1 MINWRPYLES
11 ICREYAKWWEVYTLT
26 DVRGKKSLQQPQNIS
41 PLLDLGLMVQTV
53 AEEKQRER
61 PKEKIERL
69 TVLDGLRKY
78 APNHVL
84 LVGRPGSGKSTA
96 LARLLLEEAEKLRS
110 SIGLPLGST
119 EIRET
124 PLLEEAEKLRSP
136 LSPPF
141 SRGETRETP
150 LGTGETRETP
160 AFQRKDEGET
170 KETPL
175 GREETGKT
183 PPFLRGVGG
192 DRPKIPI
199 LIELRYSQ
207 SSVLSRIQAF
217 IHKHHPTINID
228 TATLETL
235 LRQGEF
241 LLLFDG
247 FNEMASE
254 AARQLLRIFRQDYPK
269 TAMVFTTRDLSL
281 GGDLGIEK
289 RLEMLPMT
297 ESQMQE
303 FVCAYLP
310 FDGEKLWQQ
319 LQGRLRELGETP
331 MFLLMLCSVFG
342 YNKVIPANLGLVFR
356 SFTQTYSGRLKQDVP
371 VDESSR
377 LWWDRL
383 LQELA
388 WVMTN
393 GESKTEIMVAI
404 SRPKAEEVLTE
415 FLRGEVVAP
424 TDCAMRWLEDLL
436 EHHLIQVGDD
446 GQISFRHQLLQEY
459 YVAERLLSLLSGLS
473 DYELQWDYLNYLK
486 WTEVVALMLAL
497 VEDEGLVVRVVR
509 LALEIDW
516 FLGARLVGEVQRRFQ
531 EQAFVE
537 VERLELPVLVKV
549 ELAGL
554 TKSVAAVPGLVKLLE
569 DLDKYVRR
577 GAADA
582 LGEIRSKTAV
592 PGLIKLLEDSDYLV
606 RYSAEKALG
615 EIGSET
621 AIPEL
626 IKLLENSDYS
636 VRESAA
642 NTLGKIGSETAITE
656 LIKLLENSDSG
667 VRDSAADALGEIASE
682 TAITE
687 LIKLLKNSDSG
698 VRDSAADAL
707 GEIGSETAIPE
718 LIKLLKNSDSGVR
731 KTVANTLS
739 KIGSKTVIV
748 ELNKLLEN
756 SDPDLRETVAKL
768 IEIIGSKSV
777 NSKSIK
783 HSEYRDYDYDDY
795 KMSCIYSQ
803 DEIDPKS
810 AIRSLIIFLKY
821 KCFSS
826 IFSSSIADALAEL
839 IDSEIAIHGPIKP
852 LEHPEDIE
860 YPEEIEY
867 IDIISGVIND
877 LSKIGS
883 ELAIEVL
890 IKILI
895 LNKYDIDVIL
905 DVADASTKIVS
916 EAAITKLNQVM
927 IPMLIEVLEDEDTDP
942 DVYYRVVDTLMD
954 IDSPSVIPGLIQ
966 LLKSSDDHV
975 RDSAA
980 DALDYLGSEST
991 IIELNKKLQSDSL
1004 FKASLDKI
1012 IEIIYSI
1019 QQRLQYYKPIPK
1031 IPMSNTLSHNYA
1043 LLIGVGDCEYPK
1055 WSLPTTVKD
1064 VQAIKSFLTNP
1075 ELCGY
1080 INNENYLRFLCNEQA
1095 TKQNILDNLN
1105 WLQQQAKNDPEATIL
1120 VYYSG
1125 HGWLDKSTQNYYLI
1139 PHDTSPVKPQKTA
1152 LPATEFN
1159 NALQQI
1165 SAQKLLVIIDSCHAQ
1180 GMATAKETEELELPE
1195 NFSQTALPKN
1205 LIADLR
1211 TGTGRAVFTSSTG
1224 EEQSYYQEEMSIYTQ
1239 HFLEALNGGGNKPGD
1254 KFVTV
1259 SNLMNYVGKT
1269 VPESAE
1275 KLGGKQTPIFDF
1287 SQIDDFPVALLCGG
1301 KGLPDG
1307 GWEEIQSEVQEN
1319 IRAGRDINTAG
1330 RDINMGD
1337 KIDFSGTIGEINI
1350 GDIGSKRS

>member
-486 WTEVVALMLAL
+486 WTEVVGLMLGL
-497 VEDEGLVVRVVR
+497 MEDEVLAVRVVR
-509 LALEIDW
+509 LALEVDW
-516 FLGARLVGEVQRRFQ
+516 FLGARLVGGVQEKFQ
-531 EQAFVE
+531 ERVFGE

-549 ELAGL
+549 KLAGL
-554 TKSVAAVPGLVKLLE
+554 TKSDAAVPGLVKLLE
-569 DLDKYVRR
+569 DSDKYVRR
-577 GAADA
+577 GAEKA

-626 IKLLENSDYS
+626 IKLLENSDS
-636 VRESAA
+636 GVHSAA
-642 NTLGKIGSETAITE
+642 E
-656 LIKLLENSDSG
+656 
-667 VRDSAADALGEIASE
+667 
-682 TAITE
+682 
-687 LIKLLKNSDSG
+687 
-698 VRDSAADAL
+698 AL

-718 LIKLLKNSDSGVR
+718 LIKLLENSDSGVR
-731 KTVANTLS
+731 HSAAEALG
-739 KIGSKTVIV
+739 KIGSETAIP
-748 ELNKLLEN
+748 ELIKLLEN
-756 SDPDLRETVAKL
+756 SDSGVRETVANTLGKIGSETVIFELTKLLEHSNTDLRKTAAYL
-768 IEIIGSKSV
+768 IEKIGLKSV
-777 NSKSIK
+777 NYKSIK
-783 HSEYRDYDYDDY
+783 HSEYIEYDYDY
-795 KMSCIYSQ
+795 KMSCISSQ

-810 AIRSLIIFLKY
+810 AIRGLIIFLKY
-821 KCFSS
+821 EYEYSSS
-826 IFSSSIADALAEL
+826 IFPSSIADALTE
-839 IDSEIAIHGPIKP
+839 IIESEIAIHGSIKP
-852 LEHPEDIE
+852 LEDMEYPEDIE
-860 YPEEIEY
+860 
-867 IDIISGVIND
+867 
-877 LSKIGS
+877 
-883 ELAIEVL
+883 
-890 IKILI
+890 
-895 LNKYDIDVIL
+895 
-905 DVADASTKIVS
+905 
-916 EAAITKLNQVM
+916 
-927 IPMLIEVLEDEDTDP
+927 
-942 DVYYRVVDTLMD
+942 
-954 IDSPSVIPGLIQ
+954 
-966 LLKSSDDHV
+966 
-975 RDSAA
+975 
-980 DALDYLGSEST
+980 
-991 IIELNKKLQSDSL
+991 
-1004 FKASLDKI
+1004 
-1012 IEIIYSI
+1012 
-1019 QQRLQYYKPIPK
+1019 
-1031 IPMSNTLSHNYA
+1031 
-1043 LLIGVGDCEYPK
+1043 
-1055 WSLPTTVKD
+1055 
-1064 VQAIKSFLTNP
+1064 
-1075 ELCGY
+1075 
-1080 INNENYLRFLCNEQA
+1080 
-1095 TKQNILDNLN
+1095 
-1105 WLQQQAKNDPEATIL
+1105 
-1120 VYYSG
+1120 
-1125 HGWLDKSTQNYYLI
+1125 
-1139 PHDTSPVKPQKTA
+1139 
-1152 LPATEFN
+1152 
-1159 NALQQI
+1159 
-1165 SAQKLLVIIDSCHAQ
+1165 
-1180 GMATAKETEELELPE
+1180 
-1195 NFSQTALPKN
+1195 
-1205 LIADLR
+1205 
-1211 TGTGRAVFTSSTG
+1211 
-1224 EEQSYYQEEMSIYTQ
+1224 
-1239 HFLEALNGGGNKPGD
+1239 
-1254 KFVTV
+1254 
-1259 SNLMNYVGKT
+1259 
-1269 VPESAE
+1269 
-1275 KLGGKQTPIFDF
+1275 
-1287 SQIDDFPVALLCGG
+1287 
-1301 KGLPDG
+1301 
-1307 GWEEIQSEVQEN
+1307 
-1319 IRAGRDINTAG
+1319 
-1330 RDINMGD
+1330 
-1337 KIDFSGTIGEINI
+1337 
-1350 GDIGSKRS
+1350 